1 MPESIKLALMF
12 AGAVVVTALL
22 LVWVPARHR
31 AWMWLSLVAHFA
43 VATVQYS
50 IVMDVYRGAD
60 TVVYFREGRALATL
74 MTQNPTTYI
83 PLVLDA
89 LFQLDP
95 DNYLGLIGGQSSTGS
110 MSALAGFV
118 QLAFGSSFAA
128 MCFAV
133 GFLAYVGKLLLYQS
147 LRVQL
152 PAAQAHHVLVATM
165 LVPSTIYWSSVFA
178 KESVAMAFLWAPVE
192 GFRRILDRSL
202 MTGLPLIALGAVPIG
217 LFKPYVLFALAL
229 AFGFWWVHHTAMVAG
244 RRVRLRLPHLL
255 AAALAT
261 FMLIALLADQFP
273 RFDPEN
279 LLEETARLQEIG
291 SGITAGSNYTTVD
304 PGSRSATSQVLFAPL
319 GLIYALFRPAVFDI
333 NSVTSAFAALESTA
347 LTVLFLRAAT
357 RQGFTDLAP
366 KFARSPLLAFGVAF
380 TLVFG
385 TATGVASTNLG
396 TLFRYRTPMVPFYV
410 LSLLAL
416 VPPRRSSGAGV
427 RVSNASSPPGP
438 RVATPSVVHLA
449 SGSLVLGGR
458 SVFRARHVARTC
470 AGSPRA
476 GCPGAGA

>member
-1 MPESIKLALMF
+1 MPESIKLTLMF
-12 AGAVVVTALL
+12 AGAAVITALL
-22 LVWVPARHR
+22 LVWVPTRHR

-60 TVVYFREGRALATL
+60 TVMYFREGRALATL
-74 MTQNPTTYI
+74 MSQNPSTYV

-110 MSALAGFV
+110 MSALAGLV

-147 LRVQL
+147 LRAQL

-165 LVPSTIYWSSVFA
+165 LVPSAVYWSSVFA
-178 KESVAMAFLWAPVE
+178 KESVAIAFLWAPVE
-192 GFRRILDRSL
+192 GFRRILNRSL
-202 MTGLPLIALGAVPIG
+202 VTGLLLIALGTVPIG
-217 LFKPYVLFALAL
+217 LFKPYILFALAP
-229 AFGFWWVHHTAMVAG
+229 AFGFWWVHHTASLAG

-255 AAALAT
+255 AAAVAT
-261 FMLIALLADQFP
+261 SLLIALLADRFP

-279 LLEETARLQEIG
+279 LMEETARLQEIG

-304 PGSRSATSQVLFAPL
+304 PANRSVTGQMLFAPV
-319 GLIYALFRPAVFDI
+319 GLLYALFRPAVFDI
-333 NSVTSAFAALESTA
+333 NGATAAFAALESTA
-347 LTVLFLRAAT
+347 LTVLFFRAAT

-380 TLVFG
+380 TLIFG
-385 TATGVASTNLG
+385 SAAGVASTNLG

-416 VPPRRSSGAGV
+416 VPPGRSSVAGV
-427 RVSNASSPPGP
+427 RVSNASSPPRP
-438 RVATPSVVHLA
+438 RVPAPSVVHPA
-449 SGSLVLGGR
+449 SGSPVPRGGF
-458 SVFRARHVARTC
+458 VFRIRDVARTC
-470 AGSPRA
+470 ASSPRD
-476 GCPGAGA
+476 GCQGAGA